1 MASYFYAASFISE
14 LLDGNRDDNER
25 LKTFSARRHWRDSI
39 VSGQSLVPPT
49 PPANLFE
56 KFF

>member
-1 MASYFYAASFISE
+1 MASYFYAAAFISD
-14 LLDGNRDDNER
+14 LLARNCGDQEW
-25 LKTFSARRHWRDSI
+25 LKTFSARRHWRDFI